1 MGKYLVTLLSLMV
14 YLFVFLTQPLYAS
27 SIRSGGKVN
36 SSANESSNAKGLT
49 ASRLTQLAQTA
60 SSSNSFQSQ
69 ASNGQLAASVSVD
82 PATLSLSFNE
92 QVVDIHSDALSGL
105 SFPLSITN
113 KSYGGYNQIS
123 SLGLYFNIPVIKLKQ
138 SIDDKWYYDL
148 YLNGSSNAFEI
159 DVGQNNVDRSLSF
172 YYSKLHHYHLSFTD
186 DNTIVYTDGV
196 GTRYIFD
203 KVDDGSAYRCRA
215 IIDNRGYKITF
226 SYGTDNSIQ
235 IANND
240 GKVMANLQRYA
251 GLTLIDYTDLMGT
264 SQNFMVIDS
273 AASAALV
280 DALGQQVTLQYSD
293 DDLTN
298 ITLPNTVEYQVK
310 YSKLKKLQYTTWDGS
325 NINSSR
331 EHEVNYDS
339 DYVSELTK
347 VFHNSQ
353 TANQV
358 FHYSIDSEGNNFAG
372 NHMWCLDSTYDK
384 LNKLEDWLIE
394 CGISSENKNYGY
406 STTVKHGD
414 LEVVRSYNYLH
425 LLTGTTTKLNAQV
438 ISEQSTT
445 FKDEIAGS
453 DRTKATFSSL
463 SSSYNQPSEV
473 YNYVYDFYHLALD
486 PKIFQTDYQY
496 YSQADESESG
506 FSLGQLKSMTDPMGN
521 TQQVEYYPESNE
533 AHYHAPIQRQSSV
546 RLYGVNGAPEISSV
560 TKYNKLSWLSRDV
573 KVNGKSY
580 SAKLPVFQNMSL
592 SMNGKA
598 LAEKDNTV
606 VSKPTDPLYNLMYG
620 LSSTTRESIN
630 GSSNPYVESKTL
642 IEKDEA
648 NNQYQV
654 QESEVALSDEH
665 NDKQAPTELTGTK
678 KIFNQYGA
686 LVETIDPVTK
696 DIVRYDHYDALG
708 RLTELSYIPGGND
721 SDTQRY
727 KFAYALDSQA
737 GEAGYIVTKTVVTPT
752 TGAEG
757 YSSISYYNQ
766 NGQLTKL
773 REQNSD
779 RSGYYLSETRSYNN
793 LGQLSEST
801 VYYYDPEGNGHP
813 EVTGYLYDQKGSLI
827 GTTNP
832 DGSANISIS
841 YNDIANNQD
850 SGNTEDNGY
859 RHITLSYLLEPTGNK
874 PSTNTDSTLCQTV
887 DSAGNSAASSCKVA
901 HVNIEEAVYQ
911 PTIDK
916 YTAKRI
922 WQHPYNY
929 SYSLIMDPDFTYTD
943 KTGAKKNLYTS
954 DEQSTLVA
962 LNKKLASGEM
972 YDVNALTAFAG
983 AIRKTCL
990 SDASSC
996 AAGSFVKTTLDSL
1009 GQPLEEEDVVNGTMS
1024 KDYYDS
1030 DKPYQLNASTLSIR
1044 KDNGDVS
1051 AVKTLEYHYDQY
1063 DNVNAVYT
1071 YKGAYDLNKPASEK
1085 TFVGG
1090 KTYSALGFLLNQTV
1104 MVNDKADKLV
1114 FHYDTTTG
1122 LPISITDP
1130 LGNEAK
1136 FHYDDSIWKSKVSSI
1151 DYYNQSKAKDFTL
1164 SYTYDP
1170 NGDLKATKK
1179 VLADNTLVSETHYT
1193 YDPVTLDLLST
1204 EVSHA
1209 GSDKRKEVLSYTN
1222 QGTLKSRS
1230 YQRAN
1235 QEVYQESYQAN
1246 TLGLPTAI
1254 RYTGNKE
1261 FNLGFEYNADLSL
1274 KQNNYDDNKAQS
1286 YRYDSLGR
1294 LSSLDNYKDNKVIRH
1309 YGYEY
1314 DRLGYQSQKTS
1325 QIESNNEATTEH
1337 YGYSQL
1343 GQLTSYRCAGAQC
1356 PQNGLGKSISE
1367 STYQYDDLFNKLT
1380 NITQM
1385 IQGESNKQVTSYH
1398 YESQKN
1404 QDPTQ
1409 VTEIDYGNGQKTSLS
1424 YDQNGNVKTLNKVTQ
1439 KGAEHYQLGYD
1450 ADQEMTTVKTD
1461 SQEIHYQ
1468 YDEDG
1473 QRIEERHY
1481 DNNGKDERL
1490 DQYYFGGS
1498 LKEQSVNNEIRHYVA
1513 NGSLYQGKYQQDLTD
1528 GYHLTGSINEDN
1540 TIEGNYVY
1548 DPFGVKSDL
1557 FAKEEKLALSVQKSN
1572 LAYRMMNTDTL
1583 THWQGLGNGYRDYDP
1598 ALGIFLKH
1606 DSYSPFGRGGINGY
1620 AYADNNPVNAF
1631 DPTGHEARG
1640 GGGSNGK
1647 VAAEQH
1653 AALDYSRAM
1662 TTGAILGLAAGIFV
1676 GLLFPAG
1683 VSWGWIA
1690 FWAVVGA
1697 VVSAVVTVAIQ
1708 VAYTHQNFIDTFFR
1722 EDTLVG
1728 IAMDIGMQILIT
1740 GVIGFLGNRIA
1751 KFVKIKNPVRA
1762 LERETTPVLHEYD
1775 VNHVNR
1781 KKISIQEAVRQSTEE
1796 STVVKKN
1803 TLSFSESGSS
1813 EQIYNNEAHHI
1824 PTNNNNHEAT
1834 VSVTNPKSEGSVV
1847 RDQRSKVDKINS
1859 KHKRSINQN
1868 SVKQAIGKN
1877 DLEKERMNT
1886 VFNKLQAKEAR
1897 KKSLENKAKRDQE

>member
-1 MGKYLVTLLSLMV
+1 MV

-27 SIRSGGKVN
+27 SIRSGGEGG
-36 SSANESSNAKGLT
+36 SSANESTNAKGLT
-49 ASRLTQLAQTA
+49 ASQLTQLAQTA

-138 SIDDKWYYDL
+138 SIDDNWYYDL
-148 YLNGSSNAFEI
+148 YLNGSSNAFEV
-159 DVGQNNVDRSLSF
+159 DVSQNNVDRSLSF

-186 DNTIVYTDGV
+186 ENTIVYTDGS

-203 KVDDGSAYRCRA
+203 KVDGGSAYRCRA

-235 IANND
+235 IANNA

-251 GLTLIDYTDLMGT
+251 GLTLIDYTDLMGA

-273 AASAALV
+273 PSSAALV

-347 VFHNSQ
+347 VFNNNQ
-353 TANQV
+353 TADQV

-384 LNKLEDWLIE
+384 LNKLEDWLID

-425 LLTGTTTKLNAQV
+425 LLTGTTTMLDGQL

-445 FKDEIAGS
+445 FKDGITGS

-473 YNYVYDFYHLALD
+473 YNYVYDFYDLALE

-496 YSQADESESG
+496 YSKVDESESG

-521 TQQVEYYPESNE
+521 TQKVEYYPESNE
-533 AHYHAPIQRQSSV
+533 AGYHAPIQRQSSV

-560 TKYNKLSWLSRDV
+560 TKYNDLSWLSRDV
-573 KVNGKSY
+573 KVNGKDY
-580 SAKLPVFQNMSL
+580 SSKLPVFQSMSL
-592 SMNGKA
+592 SMNGKD
-598 LAEKDNTV
+598 LAQKDNSI
-606 VSKPTDPLYNLMYG
+606 VSDTNNLLYG
-620 LSSTTRESIN
+620 LAYKTSESIN
-630 GSSNPYVESKTL
+630 GSSNPYVESKTD
-642 IEKDEA
+642 IQKV

-665 NDKQAPTELTGTK
+665 NDKQAPTELEGTK

-721 SDTQRY
+721 SYTQHY
-727 KFAYALDSQA
+727 KFHYALDSQA

-752 TGAEG
+752 TGSEG

-773 REQNSD
+773 KEQNSD

-793 LGQLSEST
+793 LGQLSAST
-801 VYYYDPEGNGHP
+801 AYYYDPEGNGHP

-850 SGNTEDNGY
+850 QGRTQDNGY

-874 PSTNTDSTLCQTV
+874 PSTNTQSSLCQTV
-887 DSAGNSAASSCKVA
+887 DSAGNRTASSCKVA

-929 SYSLIMDPDFTYTD
+929 SYSLIMNPAFTYTD
-943 KTGAKKNLYTS
+943 KTGEKKNLYTS
-954 DEQSTLVA
+954 EAQSSLVA

-990 SDASSC
+990 SDANAC

-1009 GQPLEEEDVVNGTMS
+1009 GQPLEEDDVVNGTIS
-1024 KDYYDS
+1024 KDYYDN
-1030 DKPYQLNASTLSIR
+1030 DKPYQLNASTLLIR

-1071 YKGAYDLNKPASEK
+1071 YKGAYDLNKAASDK

-1090 KTYSALGFLLNQTV
+1090 KRYSALGFLLDQTV

-1114 FHYDTTTG
+1114 FQYDTTTG
-1122 LPISITDP
+1122 LPVSITDP

-1136 FHYDDSIWKSKVSSI
+1136 FHYDDSIWKSKVSSV

-1164 SYTYDP
+1164 SYSYDQ
-1170 NGDLKATKK
+1170 NGDLTDTKK
-1179 VLADNTLVSETHYT
+1179 VLADNTLVSETHYS

-1204 EVSHA
+1204 EVSH
-1209 GSDKRKEVLSYTN
+1209 SEHDKRKEVLSYTN

-1235 QEVYQESYQAN
+1235 QDIYQESYQAN

-1294 LSSLDNYKDNKVIRH
+1294 LSSLDNYKANEVIRH

-1314 DRLGYQSQKTS
+1314 DRVGYQSQKTS
-1325 QIESNNEATTEH
+1325 QIESNNETTTEY

-1343 GQLTSYRCAGAQC
+1343 GQLTSYRCTGAQC
-1356 PQNGLGKSISE
+1356 PQNSLGKTISE

-1380 NITQM
+1380 AITQM
-1385 IQGESNKQVTSYH
+1385 IQGESNQQVTSYH
-1398 YESQKN
+1398 YEN

-1424 YDQNGNVKTLNKVTQ
+1424 YDQNGNVKTLNKLTK
-1439 KGAEHYQLGYD
+1439 KGTEHYQLGYD
-1450 ADQEMTTVKTD
+1450 ADQEMTQVKTD
-1461 SQEIHYQ
+1461 SQDIHYQ

-1481 DNNGKDERL
+1481 NNNGKDERL

-1540 TIEGNYVY
+1540 NIEGNYVY
-1548 DPFGVKSDL
+1548 DPFGVKTDL

-1640 GGGSNGK
+1640 GGGSNGN
-1647 VAAEQH
+1647 VAAEKKAQQ
-1653 AALDYSRAM
+1653 DYLRA
-1662 TTGAILGLAAGIFV
+1662 
-1676 GLLFPAG
+1676 
-1683 VSWGWIA
+1683 
-1690 FWAVVGA
+1690 AVVGG
-1697 VVSAVVTVAIQ
+1697 VVGMLAGIVVGFLIPVGANWPFIISSIILGALASALVSNGLYSL
-1708 VAYTHQNFIDTFFR
+1708 YTKEDFVDNFNRSDVW
-1722 EDTLVG
+1722 VG
-1728 IAMDIGMQILIT
+1728 IATDILVSVFLSSLIYFKRARNLTKQFEREKIITQKFAKLSKSQKKEINDFKKLMTKSHQKLMTENKQLKLRIKKLEKARPSSLSGDGYGDPYVTGYKSRRQMSDSMSVSRAEGKAKDGHTRDKMLNIL
-1740 GVIGFLGNRIA
+1740 GQSSSKKSGKLFENKVKVKKGQLERNRI
-1751 KFVKIKNPVRA
+1751 
-1762 LERETTPVLHEYD
+1762 
-1775 VNHVNR
+1775 R
-1781 KKISIQEAVRQSTEE
+1781 KKMNQMKQD
-1796 STVVKKN
+1796 K
-1803 TLSFSESGSS
+1803 L
-1813 EQIYNNEAHHI
+1813 NE
-1824 PTNNNNHEAT
+1824 NM
-1834 VSVTNPKSEGSVV
+1834 S
-1847 RDQRSKVDKINS
+1847 DVD
-1859 KHKRSINQN
+1859 
-1868 SVKQAIGKN
+1868 
-1877 DLEKERMNT
+1877 
-1886 VFNKLQAKEAR
+1886 
-1897 KKSLENKAKRDQE
+1897 